1 MEYSEQAVPLQTIT
15 GVSDRG
21 LRSSLLISQ
30 GLAFFFWL
38 VALFVR
44 ASNVTPVWFDQENTF
59 TKALYHLADPQQ
71 IYQFRNPPWT
81 AILLAPFSVLPLS
94 FAVLIQ
100 LCLYFAILTLVIYK
114 FGGDLRTVLLVLT
127 SFIALDS
134 ALELNIEWLVC
145 LGLLVPA
152 AYSGPLLLI
161 KPQTAFGVWLS
172 FKRSELVRAILV
184 TLVVLLISL
193 LVWGVWPLRVAD
205 FMQRNPPGWEF
216 NIAPLVLMPWFI
228 SIGIGL
234 VLGWRAFRRRD
245 PVLGILCWLFFVPY
259 LKFYALLPYFA
270 VFAIRYW
277 RVALLISVV
286 IWLIYGGVFGYGLL
300 LRFMPQ

>member
-1 MEYSEQAVPLQTIT
+1 MEYSEQAVPTQTIA

-30 GLAFFFWL
+30 GLAFFFWR
-38 VALFVR
+38 VALFVK

-94 FAVLIQ
+94 IAVLIQ

-114 FGGDLRTVLLVLT
+114 FGGDLKTVLLVLT

-172 FKRSELVRAILV
+172 FKRSRLVRAILV
-184 TLVVLLISL
+184 NLVVLVISL
-193 LVWGVWPLRVAD
+193 LVWGVWPLPFAD

-216 NIAPLVLMPWFI
+216 NIAPLVLIPWFI
-228 SIGIGL
+228 SVGIGL

-277 RVALLISVV
+277 RVS
-286 IWLIYGGVFGYGLL
+286 LL
-300 LRFMPQ
+300 LRFVVWFIFVWAFLFGCPLIFLS

>member
-15 GVSDRG
+15 GVWDRG

-59 TKALYHLADPQQ
+59 TKALYHLAGPQT

-94 FAVLIQ
+94 IAVLIQ

-114 FGGDLRTVLLVLT
+114 FGGDLKTVLLVLT

-152 AYSGPLLLI
+152 AYSGLFLLI

-172 FKRSELVRAILV
+172 FKRTDLTRAILI
-184 TLVVLLISL
+184 TLVVVLISL
-193 LVWGVWPLRVAD
+193 LVWGAWPLRVAE

-216 NIAPLVLMPWFI
+216 NIAPLALIPWPI
-228 SIGIGL
+228 SVGMGL
-234 VLGWRAFRRRD
+234 LLAWRAFRRRD
-245 PVLGILCWLFFVPY
+245 SILGILCWLFFVPY

-277 RVALLISVV
+277 RVALVHIVLYSVV
-286 IWLIYGGVFGYGLL
+286 YGGVVLFARVFLFV
-300 LRFMPQ
+300 LR